1 MLYLHRLVLVLVIV
15 VTSFEVTIMDKLV
28 ALISADGDAIA
39 DKCYICLCPF
49 EKQTVGSLD
58 QCPHF
63 FCFQCIHQWS
73 QTANTCPVDRSSF
86 AFIHQRRCPGGD
98 IQKKL
103 KVTPRRNESEED
115 WRNIV
120 ICEECGRSGRTDRLL
135 VCRLCDSGY
144 HKDCLTPPLDRVP
157 EGDWMCPE
165 CVITS
170 KNTESFLAE
179 EEDISDGEVT
189 DLLADMD
196 QSPSTSSRLR
206 ASTVNRPSNVTER
219 RWSVRLQSR
228 GESTSLY
235 RRPETSWHVP
245 KYLIRASKPPVTTE
259 RSENLQGVNTT
270 SDKKKKK
277 RRKTV
282 A

>member
-1 MLYLHRLVLVLVIV
+1 M
-15 VTSFEVTIMDKLV
+15 
-28 ALISADGDAIA
+28 A

-58 QCPHF
+58 QCHHF
-63 FCFQCIHQWS
+63 FCFQCIYQWS
-73 QTANTCPVDRSSF
+73 Q
-86 AFIHQRRCPGGD
+86 
-98 IQKKL
+98 L
-103 KVTPRRNESEED
+103 KVTPRRNDDDTEDD

-120 ICEECGRSGRTDRLL
+120 ICEECGRSGRRDRLL

-144 HKDCLTPPLDRVP
+144 HMDCLTPPLDTVP

-170 KNTESFLAE
+170 KSTESFFAE

-196 QSPSTSSRLR
+196 QAPSTSSRLR
-206 ASTVNRPSNVTER
+206 ASTVNRPSNVAER

-228 GESTSLY
+228 GESTSLH

-245 KYLIRASKPPVTTE
+245 KYLIRASKPPVMTE
-259 RSENLQGVNTT
+259 GAENLQRVNKS
-270 SDKKKKK
+270 SDKKKKR
-277 RRKTV
+277 RRKT
-282 A
+282 AA